1 MVFLFIVS
9 CTARLTSTLCTSAS
23 PPVLRGHRVT
33 VASHE
38 CGKDWIDK
46 VQGARFVSLGK
57 SPLAGDA
64 RRAKFKQVC
73 SVRRWVGCGRVC
85 VDVCGWMGLRH
96 GPVFSLREE
105 DSRQR

>member
-1 MVFLFIVS
+1 MYRPPHID
-9 CTARLTSTLCTSAS
+9 LCTSAS

-73 SVRRWVGCGRVC
+73 SVRWGDGVGVSMEGSGSSGGVGCCPCCR
-85 VDVCGWMGLRH
+85 
-96 GPVFSLREE
+96 RESE
-105 DSRQR
+105 K

>member
-1 MVFLFIVS
+1 MYR
-9 CTARLTSTLCTSAS
+9 THHADLCASAS

-64 RRAKFKQVC
+64 RRAKFKQVS
-73 SVRRWVGCGRVC
+73 SVRRWVGCGRVW
-85 VDVCGWMGLRH
+85 VDGVEIWVQCSVCGKT
-96 GPVFSLREE
+96 ETE
-105 DSRQR
+105 Q